1 MIEHP
6 KKEGMPMRYVKFGFL
21 LLGLAA
27 VLVAAD
33 PFAGT
38 WKLNPAKS
46 KYKTG
51 TPPKEQTVVIAE
63 KGGDLDVNIT
73 GMTADGSAMASH
85 YTMPAKGGE
94 GTIIQS
100 PYDAISSKRPSATE
114 RVITY
119 SKGGKVVYTAQPIV
133 SADGKTMT
141 VTLKGTDPAGK
152 PIEGRAVFE
161 KQ

>member
-1 MIEHP
+1 
-6 KKEGMPMRYVKFGFL
+6 MRYVKVGFV
-21 LLGLAA
+21 LLGLAT
-27 VLVAAD
+27 VLAAAD
-33 PFAGT
+33 PFVGT

-51 TPPKEQTVVIAE
+51 TPPKEQTVVIGE

-73 GMTADGSAMASH
+73 GTAADGSAIANH
-85 YTMPAKGGE
+85 YTIPTKGGE
-94 GTIIQS
+94 GKIIQS
-100 PYDAISSKRPSATE
+100 PYDAISSKRPSDTE

-119 SKGGKVVYTAQPIV
+119 SKGGKVVYTAQPKL

-141 VTLKGTDPAGK
+141 AAVKGTDPAGK
-152 PIEGRAVFE
+152 PVEGRAVFE